1 MVEETK
7 DRVFRIL
14 IIEDDPDDVFLFKR
28 AVDRARLIL
37 SCEIVCEQVSNGLDA
52 IFLVT
57 REDLMAKLPDALVL
71 DLNMPRFDGMQFLR
85 SLRLS
90 LALNDLPVFVLTT
103 SAEPALHAEARK
115 AGADKVFVKP
125 NDAET
130 LLQIALEIVTD
141 GFLKPKQGPAAA

>member
-1 MVEETK
+1 
-7 DRVFRIL
+7 
-14 IIEDDPDDVFLFKR
+14 
-28 AVDRARLIL
+28 
-37 SCEIVCEQVSNGLDA
+37 
-52 IFLVT
+52 
-57 REDLMAKLPDALVL
+57 
-71 DLNMPRFDGMQFLR
+71 
-85 SLRLS
+85 
-90 LALNDLPVFVLTT
+90 LTT

>member
-1 MVEETK
+1 MSAETK
-7 DRVFRIL
+7 DRVCRIL
-14 IIEDDPDDVFLFKR
+14 IIEDDLDDVFLFRR
-28 AVDRARLIL
+28 AVDRASLIL

-52 IFLVT
+52 IFLIT
-57 REDLMAKLPDALVL
+57 REDLMAKLLDAVVL
-71 DLNMPRFDGMQFLR
+71 DLNMPRFDGMQFLQ
-85 SLRLS
+85 SLRHS

-125 NDAET
+125 NDTEA

-141 GFLKPKQGPAAA
+141 GFSTPKHGPAAT

>member
-1 MVEETK
+1 MAEETK

-14 IIEDDPDDVFLFKR
+14 IIEDDPDDVFLFER

-37 SCEIVCEQVSNGLDA
+37 SCEIVCEQVGNGLDA

>member
-1 MVEETK
+1 
-7 DRVFRIL
+7 
-14 IIEDDPDDVFLFKR
+14 
-28 AVDRARLIL
+28 
-37 SCEIVCEQVSNGLDA
+37 
-52 IFLVT
+52 
-57 REDLMAKLPDALVL
+57 LVL